1 MGEIVDFYAI
11 FRLFLRAL
19 YATKG
24 ERERESGRACL
35 MQQNIKHG

>member
-24 ERERESGRACL
+24 KRERAGERA
-35 MQQNIKHG
+35 